1 MHGIAF
7 FDLHIYGLNEKF
19 FCVVISKTFVLIL
32 NRELLWWNGKKK
44 ECAMKRVIFSIFPI
58 MLATAFTAASAF
70 TLTGTV
76 KNESGDPISGA
87 SVKLIVKGDSA
98 KTDSQGKFKIEKVE
112 APPSSS
118 SVVESSSSGNVTPPD
133 RILGDGFTPGYINIS
148 KGILHFSQSPN
159 SPVQV
164 GIYDMMG
171 NQVLRQTLRGTG
183 QVDLRQGVKAQGT
196 YIARVHVGNAQQ
208 VFKFTTDGTVG
219 RSYFASQKGALLK
232 VEDDSNDT
240 LFVTAKDYDTLRVY
254 LSKLDTNVEITLKKP
269 KIEQTYAFGYP
280 LKNEPTP
287 SKGCGKD
294 NTLKNYFKF
303 TGGGIEHEVYLD
315 VPDNYDKNKPYRLVF
330 GMHCMGGSAQN
341 VAKNEH
347 YYGYRDKDKT
357 NTIFVA
363 PHGYTDNMPWRC
375 GDDKDHKFFDEL
387 LTHLNENLCVDTS
400 RVFSSGFSF
409 GAMFSNSL
417 AQVFQHRLRGVVVF
431 ATADQVIYI
440 PKNAGKPI
448 AWMGTV
454 GLSDGTCPPSMGR
467 SARDRILKN
476 NGPEGHTDC
485 TSEKATEFSGNGN
498 HVCYDYKTVDPR
510 FPVKWCSFNGG
521 HQWDMRENGKLW
533 ASDIGWEFITQF

>member
-1 MHGIAF
+1 
-7 FDLHIYGLNEKF
+7 
-19 FCVVISKTFVLIL
+19 
-32 NRELLWWNGKKK
+32 
-44 ECAMKRVIFSIFPI
+44 MKRAFSLVLPI
-58 MLATAFTAASAF
+58 MLTTAFTAASAY
-70 TLTGTV
+70 TVSGTV
-76 KNESGDPISGA
+76 KDNTNKAVAGA
-87 SVKLIVKGDSA
+87 EVTLIKENKSTV
-98 KTDSQGKFKIEKVE
+98 TDSRGKFTIHEDEVS
-112 APPSSS
+112 PGDTISP
-118 SVVESSSSGNVTPPD
+118 GDTTTPHA
-133 RILGDGFTPGYINIS
+133 IVASHTPGYISINS
-148 KGILHFSQSPN
+148 GILSFSQSGS

-164 GIYDMMG
+164 RIFDLVG
-171 NQVLRQTLRGTG
+171 NQVFKQTLYGSG
-183 QVDLRQGVKAQGT
+183 QVDLTSGVKARGVYVAQV
-196 YIARVHVGNAQQ
+196 AVGSAKQA
-208 VFKFTTDGTVG
+208 FRFTANGNY
-219 RSYFASQKGALLK
+219 SASFSETGHALLK
-232 VEDDSNDT
+232 EVQKGE
-240 LFVTAKDYDTLRVY
+240 TLRVVAEGFDT
-254 LSKLDTNVEITLKKP
+254 LTVPLGTLDTTLELKLNAAATQ
-269 KIEQTYAFGYP
+269 QTYAFGYAIG
-280 LKNEPTP
+280 NDPTP

-315 VPDNYDKNKPYRLVF
+315 LPENYDKNKPYRLVF

-347 YYGYRDKDKT
+347 YYGYRDQKGAKES
-357 NTIFVA
+357 TIFVA

-375 GDDKDHKFFDEL
+375 GDNKDHLFFDEI
-387 LTHLNENLCVDTS
+387 LTYLNENLCVDTS

-409 GAMFSNSL
+409 GAMYSNSL
-417 AQVFQHRLRGVVVF
+417 AQTFQHRLRGVVVF
-431 ATADQVIYI
+431 ATADQVIYL

-485 TSEKATEFSGNGN
+485 TGEKATEYTGGN

-510 FPVKWCSFNGG
+510 FPVKWCTFKGG

>member
-1 MHGIAF
+1 MGITENYF
-7 FDLHIYGLNEKF
+7 YLVLFDCHWFILKARI
-19 FCVVISKTFVLIL
+19 VVSWERRL
-32 NRELLWWNGKKK
+32 R
-44 ECAMKRVIFSIFPI
+44 MKRIFFSVFPI
-58 MLATAFTAASAF
+58 VLATAFSAASAY
-70 TLTGTV
+70 TLKGTV
-76 KNESGDPISGA
+76 KDKDDSSPIA
-87 SVKLIVKGDSA
+87 ATVKLLQKGKEA
-98 KTDSQGKFKIEKVE
+98 KTDR
-112 APPSSS
+112 
-118 SVVESSSSGNVTPPD
+118 SGNFVIKEEEVSLHGS
-133 RILGDGFTPGYINIS
+133 RAAIGHFSLIN
-148 KGILHFSQSPN
+148 GILNFTQGGSA
-159 SPVQV
+159 PVQV
-164 GIYDMMG
+164 KVFDMMG
-171 NQVLRQTLRGTG
+171 NQVLAKTLQGSGT
-183 QVDLRQGVKAQGT
+183 VDLAASIQAQGT
-196 YIARVHVGNAQQ
+196 FVAKVQMGSAQETVRFSTYGYASGSFGSAEKKALHKEGDAIDTLRVVA
-208 VFKFTTDGTVG
+208 
-219 RSYFASQKGALLK
+219 
-232 VEDDSNDT
+232 EDYDT
-240 LFVTAKDYDTLRVY
+240 LFVPLA
-254 LSKLDTNVEITLKKP
+254 KLDTTLNLKLSKAATKK
-269 KIEQTYAFGYP
+269 TFAFGYAIG
-280 LKNEPTP
+280 NDPTP

-315 VPDNYDKNKPYRLVF
+315 LPDNYDKNKPYRLVF

-347 YYGYRDKDKT
+347 YYGYRDQKGAKES
-357 NTIFVA
+357 TIFVA
-363 PHGYTDNMPWRC
+363 PHGYTDQMPWRC
-375 GDDKDHKFFDEL
+375 GDNKDHLFFDEL

-409 GAMFSNSL
+409 GAMYSNSL
-417 AQVFQHRLRGVVVF
+417 AQTFQHRLRGVVVF

-485 TSEKATEFSGNGN
+485 TSEKATEYTGGN

-510 FPVKWCSFNGG
+510 FPVKWCTFNGG

>member
-1 MHGIAF
+1 
-7 FDLHIYGLNEKF
+7 
-19 FCVVISKTFVLIL
+19 
-32 NRELLWWNGKKK
+32 
-44 ECAMKRVIFSIFPI
+44 MKRAFSLVLPI
-58 MLATAFTAASAF
+58 MLTTAFTAASAY
-70 TLTGTV
+70 TVSGTV
-76 KNESGDPISGA
+76 KDNTNKAVAGA
-87 SVKLIVKGDSA
+87 EVTLIKENKSTV
-98 KTDSQGKFKIEKVE
+98 TDSRGKFTIHEDEVS
-112 APPSSS
+112 PGDTISP
-118 SVVESSSSGNVTPPD
+118 GDTTTPHA
-133 RILGDGFTPGYINIS
+133 IVASHTPGYISINS
-148 KGILHFSQSPN
+148 GILSFSQSGS

-164 GIYDMMG
+164 RIFDLVG
-171 NQVLRQTLRGTG
+171 NQVFKQTLYGSG
-183 QVDLRQGVKAQGT
+183 QVDLTSGVKARGVYVAQV
-196 YIARVHVGNAQQ
+196 AVGSAKQA
-208 VFKFTTDGTVG
+208 FRFTANGNY
-219 RSYFASQKGALLK
+219 SASFSETGHALLK
-232 VEDDSNDT
+232 EVQNGEALRVVAEGFDT
-240 LFVTAKDYDTLRVY
+240 LTVPLGT
-254 LSKLDTNVEITLKKP
+254 LDTTLELKLTAAATQ
-269 KIEQTYAFGYP
+269 QTYAFGYAIG
-280 LKNEPTP
+280 NDPTP

-315 VPDNYDKNKPYRLVF
+315 LPENYDKNKPYRLVF

-347 YYGYRDKDKT
+347 YYGYRDQKGAKES
-357 NTIFVA
+357 TIFVA

-375 GDDKDHKFFDEL
+375 GDNKDHLFFDEI
-387 LTHLNENLCVDTS
+387 LTYLNDNLCVDTS

-417 AQVFQHRLRGVVVF
+417 AQTFQHRLRGVVVF
-431 ATADQVIYI
+431 ATADQVIYL

-485 TSEKATEFSGNGN
+485 TGEKATEYANNGG

-510 FPVKWCSFNGG
+510 FPVKWCTFSGG

-533 ASDIGWEFITQF
+533 ASDVGWEFITQF

>member
-1 MHGIAF
+1 
-7 FDLHIYGLNEKF
+7 
-19 FCVVISKTFVLIL
+19 
-32 NRELLWWNGKKK
+32 
-44 ECAMKRVIFSIFPI
+44 MKRAFSLVLPI
-58 MLATAFTAASAF
+58 MLTTAFTAASAY
-70 TLTGTV
+70 TVSGTV
-76 KNESGDPISGA
+76 KDNTNKAVAGA
-87 SVKLIVKGDSA
+87 EVTLIKENKSTV
-98 KTDSQGKFKIEKVE
+98 TDSRGKFTIHEDEVS
-112 APPSSS
+112 PGDTISP
-118 SVVESSSSGNVTPPD
+118 GDTTTPHA
-133 RILGDGFTPGYINIS
+133 IVASHTPGYISINS
-148 KGILHFSQSPN
+148 GILSFSQSGS

-164 GIYDMMG
+164 RIFDLVG
-171 NQVLRQTLRGTG
+171 NQVFKQTLYGSG
-183 QVDLRQGVKAQGT
+183 QVDLTSGVKARGVYVAQV
-196 YIARVHVGNAQQ
+196 AVGSAKQA
-208 VFKFTTDGTVG
+208 FRFTANGNY
-219 RSYFASQKGALLK
+219 SASFSETGHALLK
-232 VEDDSNDT
+232 EVQNGEALRVVAEGFDT
-240 LFVTAKDYDTLRVY
+240 LTVPLGT
-254 LSKLDTNVEITLKKP
+254 LDTTLELKLNAAATQ
-269 KIEQTYAFGYP
+269 QTYAFGYAIG
-280 LKNEPTP
+280 NDPTP

-315 VPDNYDKNKPYRLVF
+315 LPENYDKNKPYRLVF

-347 YYGYRDKDKT
+347 YYGYRDQKGAKES
-357 NTIFVA
+357 TIFVA

-375 GDDKDHKFFDEL
+375 GDNKDHLFFDEI
-387 LTHLNENLCVDTS
+387 LTYLNENLCVDTS

-409 GAMFSNSL
+409 GAMYSNSL
-417 AQVFQHRLRGVVVF
+417 AQTFQHRLRGVVVF
-431 ATADQVIYI
+431 ATADQVIYL

-485 TSEKATEFSGNGN
+485 TGEKATEYANNGG

-510 FPVKWCSFNGG
+510 FPVKWCTFSGG